1 MKKYVKPTIELVEL
15 KTEERIS
22 GSGINCDKN
31 NNGATPLTPACTIPN
46 NGINHGHG
54 N

>member
-1 MKKYVKPTIELVEL
+1 VKKYVKPTIELVEL

-31 NNGATPLTPACTIPN
+31 NNAGSYIPPCTIPN
-46 NGINHGHG
+46 NGINHPHG
-54 N
+54 NG